1 MKLFT
6 TIAVEIGSACNRS
19 CKFCP
24 VSVAKRNDELMPPN
38 VFAAI
43 VNNLADLNYKGR
55 IELYI
60 YNEPMKH
67 REHLADCVARFRKAV
82 PGATLMVSTN
92 GDYMKSWRDL
102 AWLYEIG
109 IRQVV
114 LNAYTAKRYPVFKD
128 WEDELHAEG
137 SVQWTDNVYSKI
149 PKNQFGLKVYDKSD
163 PDEFGGG
170 VFAIQNRA
178 GAIPDFL
185 PATKEPVKRM
195 CVKPFRMLNIN
206 WNGQAMICCNDYY
219 GDVPAGQVPQETL
232 QDIWFGKVFTLY
244 RRKLLN
250 KDRSLPLCRTC
261 DCHSGAY
268 PANVGEP
275 SKDSPEA
282 DIGALEIEYKK
293 RVGARLS

>member
-1 MKLFT
+1 LKLFT
-6 TIAVEIGSACNRS
+6 TIAVEISSACNRR

-24 VSVAKRNDELMPPN
+24 VSVAKRKDELMSPN
-38 VFAAI
+38 VFSAV
-43 VNNLADLNYKGR
+43 VNNLADLKYKGR

-67 REHLADCVARFRKAV
+67 RNHLEACVARFKKAV

-92 GDYMKSWRDL
+92 GDYMKTYRDL
-102 AWLYEIG
+102 IWLYEIG
-109 IRQVV
+109 VRQVV
-114 LNAYTAKRYPVFKD
+114 LNAYTARRYPVFKD
-128 WEDELHAEG
+128 WEDEIQSEG
-137 SVQWTDNVYSKI
+137 SVKWTDNVYSKI

-170 VFAIQNRA
+170 VFALQNRA

-185 PATKEPVKRM
+185 PATTQPVKRM

-232 QDIWFGKVFTLY
+232 QEIWFGKVFTLY

-275 SKDSPEA
+275 DANSPEA
-282 DIGALEIEYKK
+282 DESALEIVYKQQLQ
-293 RVGARLS
+293 RRSL